1 MVDRL
6 KEMREKV
13 KNEMLYIPRGDGPQ
27 MDFRMLYW
35 KMRMQSLGKKAAGR
49 ETKADV
55 IRKAEKRLREEYPDY
70 QPQYNKE
77 YFSSK

>member
-35 KMRMQSLGKKAAGR
+35 KLRMQSLGKKAAGR

-55 IRKAEKRLREEYPDY
+55 IRKAERRLREEYPDC
-70 QPQYNKE
+70 QPQYKKE

>member
-6 KEMREKV
+6 HVMREKV

-35 KMRMQSLGKKAAGR
+35 KMRMHSLGKKAAGK
-49 ETKADV
+49 EAKADV
-55 IRKAEKRLREEYPDY
+55 IRSAERRLQKQYPDY
-70 QPQYNKE
+70 RPQYNKE